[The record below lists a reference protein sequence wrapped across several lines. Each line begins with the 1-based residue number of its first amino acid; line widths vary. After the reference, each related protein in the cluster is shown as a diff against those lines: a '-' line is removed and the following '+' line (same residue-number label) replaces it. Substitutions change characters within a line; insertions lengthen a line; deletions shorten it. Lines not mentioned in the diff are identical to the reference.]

1 MNLHLIYSY
10 LWNPAVGLWCM
21 NTFQQGPLLLA
32 WIDFNPYRDK
42 VDNGMKLPTHS
53 QTLTSAVWE
62 LINNFIYVLW
72 WISLLVYAG
81 TKLINVS
88 KRGPKTHF
96 MLQAPHNTCI
106 NLTNAHVV
114 RFILSVCY
122 WPDVDFLYTV
132 LTCYTVQMFSRDSFE
147 QNIRFVAGLIWD
159 SWLYFSI
166 WNDIYINIYIYI
178 SIYIYI

>member
-42 VDNGMKLPTHS
+42 VDHGMKLPTHS

-122 WPDVDFLYTV
+122 WLDVDFFTYRFALLYCTNV
-132 LTCYTVQMFSRDSFE
+132 FSRF
-147 QNIRFVAGLIWD
+147 IRTKYTIRCRPNMRFLIIFFYLEW
-159 SWLYFSI
+159 Y
-166 WNDIYINIYIYI
+166 IYIYI
-178 SIYIYI
+178 YIYI